1 MTTTLGD
8 RDRVREASWLVAVL
22 AEEWGVVGPRLEA
35 HDAGMNSRTWLVEAG
50 GERYVAKAVP
60 ADQHNRFVSGLAV
73 AALAEAGGVSTGAA
87 VPTHE
92 GGSWTRVGDHTLALL
107 RFVNGRPL
115 DGDDPEQQRIIGETL
130 ARAHGALV
138 GRDLP
143 GAARFHWLD
152 PAADHLAITDWLRP
166 AIADALDAWDR
177 LPPSSLTWGLLHSDP
192 APEAFLLDPS
202 TGTCG
207 LIDWDT
213 GLVGPL
219 MYDVAS
225 AVMYLGG
232 PERSSGFLASYLE
245 SSPVP
250 PAEADG
256 ALEPM
261 LRLRW
266 AVQADYFAA
275 RIRRNDLTGI
285 SDASENEEGLED
297 ARRALLGDHGTDER
311 P

>member
-1 MTTTLGD
+1 MLD
-8 RDRVREASWLVAVL
+8 PSELAAIL
-22 AEEWGVVGPRLEA
+22 AEEWGVVEPRVEA
-35 HDAGMNSRTWLVEAG
+35 HDAGMNSRTWLVDAG

-60 ADQHNRFVSGLAV
+60 ADQHDRFVSGLAV
-73 AALAEAGGVSTGAA
+73 AALAEAGGVVTGTA
-87 VPTHE
+87 VPTHD
-92 GGSWTRVGDHTLALL
+92 GGRWRRVGDHTLALL
-107 RFVNGRPL
+107 RFVHGRPL
-115 DGDDPEQQRIIGETL
+115 GGDAPEEQRIIGTTL

-138 GRDLP
+138 GHDLP

-152 PAADHLAITDWLRP
+152 PKADHLAINDWLRP
-166 AIADALDAWDR
+166 AIADALDAWDH

-232 PERSSGFLASYLE
+232 PSWSSAFLASYLE

-250 PAEADG
+250 PTEVHG

-297 ARRALLGDHGTDER
+297 ARRALLGGRGTDGPGSTAPE
-311 P
+311 